1 MVVEA
6 VVEHAAPHFL
16 NARFVRVLAQ
26 PRHRSLIP
34 VMAS

>member
-16 NARFVRVLAQ
+16 KARFVRVKAR
-26 PRHRSLIP
+26 PRHRELIP
-34 VMAS
+34 VMAN